1 MNSFV
6 WWRVQLF
13 IIELML
19 LLVYNITKALKD
31 PNVSDYFSNLRNFEI
46 LVKEDDSTA
55 WLASWIADPVERFY
69 TGSHNFGIWTKFCF
83 CVINAREEILNFAT
97 HFISISLQL
106 LDVFSLFTS
115 FLCWRLHLT
124 TPLNTRFYIREL
136 FVRILILFCCLFNSF
151 LRVEPDFFN
160 FDIDIETELF
170 QVGFN
175 RWDWILKL
183 DVFPDRTL
191 WRLRNIRTR
200 FRVQCKWSVSIER
213 VFMPHHNIHTWLGM
227 GYI

>member
-13 IIELML
+13 IIELVL

-31 PNVSDYFSNLRNFEI
+31 PNISDYFSNLRNFEI
-46 LVKEDDSTA
+46 LVKEDDSIA
-55 WLASWIADPVERFY
+55 CLASWIADSVERFY
-69 TGSHNFGIWTKFCF
+69 TGSHNFGIWTKFYF
-83 CVINAREEILNFAT
+83 CVINAGEEIFNFAT

-136 FVRILILFCCLFNSF
+136 FVRILILFSCLFNSF

-160 FDIDIETELF
+160 FNIDIETELF
-170 QVGFN
+170 
-175 RWDWILKL
+175 
-183 DVFPDRTL
+183 
-191 WRLRNIRTR
+191 
-200 FRVQCKWSVSIER
+200 
-213 VFMPHHNIHTWLGM
+213 
-227 GYI
+227 